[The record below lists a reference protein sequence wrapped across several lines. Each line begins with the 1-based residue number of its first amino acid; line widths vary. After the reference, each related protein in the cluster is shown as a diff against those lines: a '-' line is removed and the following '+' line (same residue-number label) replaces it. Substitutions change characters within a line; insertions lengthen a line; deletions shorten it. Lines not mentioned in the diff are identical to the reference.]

1 VRDPPL
7 GTSHVNCPI
16 GTRRTTT
23 STCSKEKHMNDK
35 QRDPALIA
43 LIDQAFAH
51 LVAIGELE
59 RVGID
64 EKGRTVY
71 RSTKRARSASPSTDE
86 LN

>member
-1 VRDPPL
+1 
-7 GTSHVNCPI
+7 
-16 GTRRTTT
+16 
-23 STCSKEKHMNDK
+23 MNYN

-51 LVAIGELE
+51 LVASGELE

-71 RSTKRARSASPSTDE
+71 RQTKKARSASPSAAE

>member
-1 VRDPPL
+1 MSPCELPHGHAGRII
-7 GTSHVNCPI
+7 TSRP
-16 GTRRTTT
+16 
-23 STCSKEKHMNDK
+23 STQKDMNDK

-51 LVAIGELE
+51 LVATEKLE

-71 RSTKRARSASPSTDE
+71 RQTKRARSAPPSAAE